1 MNDYNFGNFVCEL
14 REQKGLTQAD
24 VARELG
30 VTPAAVSKW
39 ENGSSKP
46 RVEVLFR
53 LAEILSVKPEEL
65 MAGKRLEE
73 TLDAEAVKRINERY
87 EYLCKIDS
95 YNNKHTKT
103 DRIFA
108 WLIDWFLMCLIVSIF
123 PPVFT
128 VIGIVCFILRDV
140 IGGGRSL
147 GKKIMKLDVIDKK
160 TSDKAKVSQKILR
173 NIFFI
178 IVWIDGI
185 VMLTSGQSIGDT
197 VASTAVIS
205 TKAPKPADITKINS
219 YEAPEETNPQQ
230 KSKRVITIICVS
242 LAVFIATIF
251 IVLDGEKDTPEYQS
265 AYEYFVSSEEF
276 EKSGASENEIV
287 FTSYNHNGTEENATV
302 TYTFTARFKQ
312 YPIVCHIE
320 NGIFSVCEDCTKF
333 K

>member
-14 REQKGLTQAD
+14 REQKGLTQAE

-53 LAEILSVKPEEL
+53 LAEILGVKPEEL

-95 YNNKHTKT
+95 FNNKNTKC

-108 WLIDWFLMCLIVSIF
+108 WLIDWSVTCIIASLPFF
-123 PPVFT
+123 PILSVA
-128 VIGIVCFILRDV
+128 IGLLCFILRDAF
-140 IGGGRSL
+140 GRSL
-147 GKKIMKLDVIDKK
+147 GKRIMKLEILDRK
-160 TSDKAKVSQKILR
+160 TGEKAKTAQRIMR
-173 NIFFI
+173 NFFFI

-185 VMLTSGQSIGDT
+185 VMCSSGQSIGDT
-197 VASTAVIS
+197 VASTVVVSKKSPQA
-205 TKAPKPADITKINS
+205 KDYRKINL
-219 YEAPEETNPQQ
+219 YESPKEENPTK
-230 KSKRVITIICVS
+230 KSKKIITIICAALIIFIAIIFVS
-242 LAVFIATIF
+242 LER
-251 IVLDGEKDTPEYQS
+251 EKDTSEYRA
-265 AYEYFVSSEEF
+265 AYEYLVSSESF
-276 EKSGASENEIV
+276 ERTDASENEII
-287 FTSYNHNGTEENATV
+287 FTGYNKNGTDKNAIV
-302 TYTFTARFKQ
+302 TYTFTIRFKQ
-312 YPIVCHIE
+312 YSVICHIE
-320 NGIFSVCEDCTKF
+320 NGVFSVCEDCTKF

>member
-1 MNDYNFGNFVCEL
+1 LNDYNFGNFVCEL

-24 VARELG
+24 IARELG

-53 LAEILSVKPEEL
+53 LAKILGVKPEEL

-73 TLDAEAVKRINERY
+73 ALDAEAVKRINERY

-95 YNNKHTKT
+95 FNNKNTKS

-108 WLIDWFLMCLIVSIF
+108 WLIDWFIMCIIVNLPFF
-123 PPVFT
+123 PILSVA
-128 VIGIVCFILRDV
+128 IGLLCFILRDAF
-140 IGGGRSL
+140 GRSL
-147 GKKIMKLDVIDKK
+147 GKRIMKLEILDRKTGKK
-160 TSDKAKVSQKILR
+160 TKVSQRIVR

-197 VASTAVIS
+197 VAVTAVVS
-205 TKAPKPADITKINS
+205 TKTPKPADIAKINS
-219 YEAPEETNPQQ
+219 YEAPKEATPGK
-230 KSKRVITIICVS
+230 KSKRVLTIICVS
-242 LAVFIATIF
+242 LAIF
-251 IVLDGEKDTPEYQS
+251 IGIIFITLEGEKDTPEYQA
-265 AYEYFVSSEEF
+265 AYEYFISSEAF

-287 FTSYNHNGTEENATV
+287 FTSYNHNGTEENAIV

-312 YPIVCHIE
+312 YPVVCHIE
-320 NGIFSVCEDCTKF
+320 NGVFSVCEDCTEF
-333 K
+333 D